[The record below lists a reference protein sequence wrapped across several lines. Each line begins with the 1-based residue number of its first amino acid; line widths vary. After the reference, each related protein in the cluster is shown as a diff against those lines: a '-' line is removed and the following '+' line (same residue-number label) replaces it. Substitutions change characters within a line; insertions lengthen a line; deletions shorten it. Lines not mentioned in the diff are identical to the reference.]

1 MIRMAKVTEFTEGIV
16 VKISPAM
23 LKTLKG
29 FWGSAITA
37 GSEELGGRSGPGTI
51 LSDAV
56 RAILAPGDYSAT
68 VGQAILDT
76 YEAEKADN
84 ED

>member
-1 MIRMAKVTEFTEGIV
+1 MAKVTEFTEGIV

-29 FWGSAITA
+29 YWGAAITA

-68 VGQAILDT
+68 VGAGLLEA
-76 YEAEKADN
+76 YEAGKDEAPD